1 MAGPN
6 FMDMVGAGAGAV
18 GNAFGNIGHFLG
30 STFAQNG
37 APMGDGTFAAPNTP
51 AMGSADTGGMA
62 GGGGAQEMVQAP
74 TSPAPLGNAMLSG
87 AYGQPSGAGSA
98 PADPSANS
106 GGPSSNAINYD
117 AVIRNVLQ
125 GNGGQFQNYMNQ
137 LNGMNL
143 DKIDY
148 QKAVSDLYNS
158 PTGILA
164 AHDQAKTTGDQAYG
178 TAMGN
183 VANLYN
189 SHIAAAA
196 RDANIAKNQGAATG
210 AALKQDTS
218 NQVANLANT
227 QMQDRQQLAQ
237 TAQRLG
243 MSSGTVQAMLQGK
256 TDNVRQGTDPLSMAI
271 QAASQNGTARQ
282 DMNNTQTAA
291 NLQDNKVLQGALGAQ
306 SSAAQAGLGNQ
317 QATFNVNSDQ
327 ERAKLLQAEDQAMYQ
342 AVQQNRSDQLARINA
357 GVGITKDASD
367 AQNNLL
373 QTLIGTRGYGY
384 NQDTL
389 GSANYQNAKAAQ
401 LLGSQGNS
409 PMDAAV
415 QAANAK
421 GQNGTDLANLYNTAL
436 AKMPGVVTGTKPTN
450 EDIFRE
456 MTTLNPNMDMS
467 AIQGFLQNAD
477 ASRAVQTGVDPNI
490 AAMLMSN
497 QVG

>member
-1 MAGPN
+1 
-6 FMDMVGAGAGAV
+6 
-18 GNAFGNIGHFLG
+18 
-30 STFAQNG
+30 
-37 APMGDGTFAAPNTP
+37 
-51 AMGSADTGGMA
+51 
-62 GGGGAQEMVQAP
+62 
-74 TSPAPLGNAMLSG
+74 
-87 AYGQPSGAGSA
+87 
-98 PADPSANS
+98 
-106 GGPSSNAINYD
+106 
-117 AVIRNVLQ
+117 
-125 GNGGQFQNYMNQ
+125 
-137 LNGMNL
+137 
-143 DKIDY
+143 
-148 QKAVSDLYNS
+148 
-158 PTGILA
+158 
-164 AHDQAKTTGDQAYG
+164 
-178 TAMGN
+178 
-183 VANLYN
+183 
-189 SHIAAAA
+189 
-196 RDANIAKNQGAATG
+196 
-210 AALKQDTS
+210 
-218 NQVANLANT
+218 
-227 QMQDRQQLAQ
+227 
-237 TAQRLG
+237 
-243 MSSGTVQAMLQGK
+243 
-256 TDNVRQGTDPLSMAI
+256 
-271 QAASQNGTARQ
+271 
-282 DMNNTQTAA
+282 
-291 NLQDNKVLQGALGAQ
+291 
-306 SSAAQAGLGNQ
+306 
-317 QATFNVNSDQ
+317 
-327 ERAKLLQAEDQAMYQ
+327 MYQ